1 MTQALTTISLPLK
14 HFGSGKVRET
24 YDLGDHLLIVT
35 TDRLSAFDVIMPQG
49 IPYKGEILNRLAA
62 FWFRNTEAI
71 ISNHLISTDPDDFP
85 QETRPFHAELAGRT
99 MLVKKAQRIDFECV
113 ARGYLAGSA
122 WKEYQVDGAVC
133 GVRLPDGLRQADLL
147 PEPIFTP
154 AIKSA
159 SGHDEN
165 ISFADLSNAIGV
177 DLAEQLRSATL
188 NLYKFAADFAIDKGI
203 IIADTKFEF
212 GLLHDSLIV
221 IDEMLT
227 PDSSRFWAAGE
238 YSAGMSPPSFDKQFI
253 RDWLEASGWNKQ
265 APAPDLPQHIID
277 GAAQRYQEA
286 YEWLTDEPFHPAV

>member
-1 MTQALTTISLPLK
+1 MAQALTTITLPLK

-62 FWFRNTEAI
+62 FWFHNTQPLIA
-71 ISNHLISTDPDDFP
+71 NHLISTNPDDFP
-85 QETRPFHAELAGRT
+85 PEIQPFRSALAGRT

-122 WKEYQVDGAVC
+122 WKEYQADGAVC
-133 GVRLPDGLRQADLL
+133 GIRLPEGLRQADLL
-147 PEPIFTP
+147 PEPLFTP

-165 ISFADLSNAIGV
+165 VSYATLVNTIGS

-188 NLYKFAADFAIDKGI
+188 NLYKFAADYAIDKGI

-212 GLLHDSLIV
+212 GLLHDTLIV

-238 YSAGMSPPSFDKQFI
+238 YSAGISPPSFDKQYV
-253 RDWLEASGWNKQ
+253 RDWLESSGWNKQ

-277 GAAQRYQEA
+277 GAAQRYKEA
-286 YEWLTDEPFHPAV
+286 YEWLTDEPFQPAM